1 MMSNDKSSSLQTIPK
16 KNQNV
21 YESRNVHYHDS
32 EILKIKARQFAQ
44 LLYIYIYAQQFIC
57 KYLVCKIKRY

>member
-44 LLYIYIYAQQFIC
+44 LL
-57 KYLVCKIKRY
+57 